1 MKGLN
6 EKLRCMI
13 LNLIS
18 LSLKFIKFILDGLLY
33 KFFWKPKGKIT
44 IAKHS
49 VRFEIQFWLTFSRN
63 FYWIYKISENVDISM
78 MLVRNRNTQND
89 E

>member
-18 LSLKFIKFILDGLLY
+18 LSLKFIKFILDGLLC

-49 VRFEIQFWLTFSRN
+49 VRFEIQF
-63 FYWIYKISENVDISM
+63 
-78 MLVRNRNTQND
+78 
-89 E
+89 